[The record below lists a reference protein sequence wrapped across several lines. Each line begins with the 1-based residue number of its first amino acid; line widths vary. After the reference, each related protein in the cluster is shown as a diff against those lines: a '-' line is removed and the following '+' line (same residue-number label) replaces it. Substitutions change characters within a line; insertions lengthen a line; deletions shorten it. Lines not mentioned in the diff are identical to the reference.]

1 MSELISRF
9 TALPAYGIGALIVLL
24 LYGLQS
30 EIRFGSR
37 ARKVRAGESDRKSTL
52 LVAASSAVPVLG
64 FVLAMKAGSP
74 AGSMLLPQWFRHALI
89 PGLPGVA
96 WMGVAFGICGLGL
109 RLWAVLTLRDRY
121 TRTLLVQDEHSVERG
136 GPYQWVRHPGYLG
149 SLLCLNGIA
158 VASGNSVTLLAS
170 LATTWGAYS
179 YRIRVEDAML
189 VAAFGRFYGEYRR
202 QVRALVPSFR
212 SSPLPVAR
220 ESTPNPLVAGGAARR
235 RNRGRGGVSRLRF
248 RSAVLRGSAAELLRC
263 QTLRKSLTNN
273 RPGCDAGVKT
283 EIQDLF

>member
-212 SSPLPVAR
+212 SSPLTSR
-220 ESTPNPLVAGGAARR
+220 S
-235 RNRGRGGVSRLRF
+235 GV
-248 RSAVLRGSAAELLRC
+248 
-263 QTLRKSLTNN
+263 
-273 RPGCDAGVKT
+273 DA
-283 EIQDLF
+283 

>member
-96 WMGVAFGICGLGL
+96 WMGVALGICGLGL

-212 SSPLPVAR
+212 SSPLASR
-220 ESTPNPLVAGGAARR
+220 S
-235 RNRGRGGVSRLRF
+235 GV
-248 RSAVLRGSAAELLRC
+248 
-263 QTLRKSLTNN
+263 
-273 RPGCDAGVKT
+273 DA
-283 EIQDLF
+283 

>member
-149 SLLCLNGIA
+149 SLLCSTGLQSHRATLSHCLHPLPPHGEPTAI
-158 VASGNSVTLLAS
+158 ASGSKTRCWSPPSAAS
-170 LATTWGAYS
+170 TAST
-179 YRIRVEDAML
+179 
-189 VAAFGRFYGEYRR
+189 AARCEHWCRPF
-202 QVRALVPSFR
+202 AHHPS
-212 SSPLPVAR
+212 PVAR

>member
-74 AGSMLLPQWFRHALI
+74 AGSMLLPQWLRHALI

-96 WMGVAFGICGLGL
+96 WMGVALGICGLGL

-212 SSPLPVAR
+212 SSPLASR
-220 ESTPNPLVAGGAARR
+220 S
-235 RNRGRGGVSRLRF
+235 GV
-248 RSAVLRGSAAELLRC
+248 
-263 QTLRKSLTNN
+263 
-273 RPGCDAGVKT
+273 DA
-283 EIQDLF
+283 

>member
-24 LYGLQS
+24 LYALQS
-30 EIRFGSR
+30 EIRFGPR
-37 ARKVRAGESDRKSTL
+37 ARRIRAGELDRKSSL
-52 LVAASSAVPVLG
+52 FVAVSSAVPVLG
-64 FVLAMKAGSP
+64 FVLAMKASSP
-74 AGSMLLPQWFRHALI
+74 SISTLLPQWFRHAFI

-96 WMGVAFGICGLGL
+96 WMGVALGICGLGL

-121 TRTLLVQDEHSVERG
+121 TRTLLIQDEHSVERG
-136 GPYQWVRHPGYLG
+136 GPYHWVRHPGYLG

-189 VAAFGRFYGEYRR
+189 VAAFGHFYGEYRR

-212 SSPLPVAR
+212 SLPLAK
-220 ESTPNPLVAGGAARR
+220 TD
-235 RNRGRGGVSRLRF
+235 RF
-248 RSAVLRGSAAELLRC
+248 
-263 QTLRKSLTNN
+263 
-273 RPGCDAGVKT
+273 
-283 EIQDLF
+283 

>member
-24 LYGLQS
+24 LYALQS

-37 ARKVRAGESDRKSTL
+37 ARTIRGGKSDRKSTL
-52 LVAASSAVPVLG
+52 LVSASSAVPAFG
-64 FVLAMKAGSP
+64 FVLTMKASSP
-74 AGSMLLPQWFRHALI
+74 AVSTLLPLWFRHAFL
-89 PGLPGVA
+89 PGLPAVA
-96 WMGVAFGICGLGL
+96 WMGVALGICGLAL

-121 TRTLLVQDEHSVERG
+121 TRTLLVQEEHSVERG

-158 VASGNSVTLLAS
+158 LASGNSVTLLAS
-170 LATTWGAYS
+170 LLATWGAYS

-189 VAAFGRFYGEYRR
+189 VAAFGHSYGEYRR

-212 SSPLPVAR
+212 SSRLA
-220 ESTPNPLVAGGAARR
+220 
-235 RNRGRGGVSRLRF
+235 SR
-248 RSAVLRGSAAELLRC
+248 SGI
-263 QTLRKSLTNN
+263 
-273 RPGCDAGVKT
+273 DA
-283 EIQDLF
+283 